1 MSEDKKKNIEDFEEE
16 IQNEDEHSID
26 AEDDEEILE
35 DEHKWQSNGPEC
47 LKKSFRHMME
57 CLGLN

>member
-1 MSEDKKKNIEDFEEE
+1 MEMQEQGNKASVVPEK
-16 IQNEDEHSID
+16 
-26 AEDDEEILE
+26 ALGEILE

-47 LKKSFRHMME
+47 LKKSFRHMMK

>member
-1 MSEDKKKNIEDFEEE
+1 MEMQEQGNQASVVPEK
-16 IQNEDEHSID
+16 
-26 AEDDEEILE
+26 ALGEILE

-47 LKKSFRHMME
+47 LKKSFRHMMK